1 MRTATLVPDS
11 KGEAGRLIRNVLVV
25 GHIILLSG
33 FAWANSDPNRLDVR
47 IDFKQEKPVWVG
59 QLLKVPIVVLL
70 AERSKLSP
78 RLHLPEVPGG
88 ILMQVAGPPVYGKE
102 GFRFTTWTYDLAF
115 YAHRAGEHPVAPILV
130 QAELPEGGATW
141 AWYDV
146 STDPSF
152 SQT

>member
-1 MRTATLVPDS
+1 MFVLTLNRKNLFGSDS
-11 KGEAGRLIRNVLVV
+11 
-25 GHIILLSG
+25 
-33 FAWANSDPNRLDVR
+33 F
-47 IDFKQEKPVWVG
+47 
-59 QLLKVPIVVLL
+59 LKVPIVVLL

-130 QAELPEGGATW
+130 QAELPEGGRRGHGMTLAPN
-141 AWYDV
+141 
-146 STDPSF
+146 PSSF
-152 SQT
+152 TLAYQKRRKGSRH